1 MWWITLLW
9 LSIWWDGMQI
19 CRNML
24 WKWIV
29 RLNWDQFGLRSAV
42 KLVWQLHPCNVEYYK
57 FIYSVFQITFYFSR
71 NSILK
76 EAKFKFSHESFSP
89 SILVPS
95 IFIKK
100 FEIIWKIIEQMILF
114 VKFSKRKYKNKKH
127 LSKVIVSIILKS
139 EGFSIFSN
147 LSHHQRNY
155 LKQLER

>member
-57 FIYSVFQITFYFSR
+57 FIYSIFQITFYFSR

-114 VKFSKRKYKNKKH
+114 VKFSKRNTKIRNIYPK
-127 LSKVIVSIILKS
+127 LSFL
-139 EGFSIFSN
+139 
-147 LSHHQRNY
+147 LS
-155 LKQLER
+155 